1 MKKVKEEIHAI
12 AVYDAVVILVKSDN
26 GVLGKL
32 IWEVR
37 QYSRAP
43 IIVVIPGI
51 HVVKKYIDWGADLV
65 LSTQTAEKTGEVR
78 SRNSQA
84 DSEYPEGGILSGY
97 RLTLDGI

>member
-1 MKKVKEEIHAI
+1 MFEKFHAI

-65 LSTQTAEKTGEVR
+65 LCTQTAEKTGEIR

-84 DSEYPEGGILSGY
+84 DSEYQEGGILSGY
-97 RLTLDGI
+97 RFTLDGI